1 MMSIIEMIYLIIVGA
16 ISFDLQNIPKWIK
29 KVKLFGIICQ
39 KAIHQPDLLCII
51 GDPCRGCC

>member
-29 KVKLFGIICQ
+29 KS
-39 KAIHQPDLLCII
+39 
-51 GDPCRGCC
+51 